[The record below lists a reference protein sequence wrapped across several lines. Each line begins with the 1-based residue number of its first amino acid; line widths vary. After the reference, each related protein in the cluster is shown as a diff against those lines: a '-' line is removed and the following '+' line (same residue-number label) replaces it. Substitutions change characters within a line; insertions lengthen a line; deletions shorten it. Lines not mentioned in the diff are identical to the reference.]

1 MNKGHRE
8 RMRERINK
16 HGIEGLSDH
25 ELLEYLLYFVQPRVN
40 TNDTAHA
47 LINTFS
53 TINRVFDSD
62 QTELAKVGGIG
73 PQSAQFLALI
83 PEICRRYYVSRHD
96 KRERFISLGR
106 VVEYLDALYLGVMEE
121 TAMILLLD
129 AEKTL
134 ISSKVIAKG
143 NMEEVSVHNREI
155 VSAVLG
161 HNAVYVV
168 FSHNHP
174 SNDPYP
180 SAEDALLTNHLYVTL
195 KSIGAALMDH
205 VIICPNGNFYSF
217 SKENRL

>member
-1 MNKGHRE
+1 MNEGHRQ
-8 RMRERINK
+8 RMRKRIECQ
-16 HGIEGLSDH
+16 GMEGLSDH

-40 TNDTAHA
+40 TNNAAHS
-47 LINTFS
+47 LVKNFS
-53 TINRVFDSD
+53 TISRVFDSD
-62 QTELAKVGGIG
+62 PIELAKVEGIG
-73 PQSAQFLALI
+73 PHSAQFLALI
-83 PEICRRYYVSRHD
+83 PEICRRYYISRH
-96 KRERFISLGR
+96 KKNERFISLSR
-106 VVEYLDALYLGVMEE
+106 VVEYLDLLYLGVMEE

-134 ISSKVIAKG
+134 ISSKIIAKG

-155 VSAVLG
+155 VSAVLSQ
-161 HNAVYVV
+161 NAVYVV

-195 KSIGAALMDH
+195 KSIGACLMDH

>member
-1 MNKGHRE
+1 MNNGHRQ
-8 RMRERINK
+8 RMRERIEK
-16 HGIEGLSDH
+16 HGTEGLSDH

-40 TNDTAHA
+40 TNEAAHA
-47 LINTFS
+47 LIDNFH

-62 QTELAKVGGIG
+62 QTELMKVGGIG
-73 PQSAQFLALI
+73 PQSAQFLSLI
-83 PEICRRYYVSRHD
+83 PEICRRYYVSRHER
-96 KRERFISLGR
+96 RERFVSLSR

-134 ISSKVIAKG
+134 ILAKVISKG

-155 VSAVLG
+155 VSAVLN
-161 HNAVYVV
+161 HNAVYVI

-180 SAEDALLTNHLYVTL
+180 SAEDALLTNHLYMTL
-195 KSIGAALMDH
+195 KSIGASLMDH